1 MLCNIKSSRLAK
13 LSYILASD
21 PNIEDRLEGNNS
33 GISPEDRALLQQL
46 QQCGIS
52 LKKLLSQF
60 TILGP
65 NLNWWG

>member
-1 MLCNIKSSRLAK
+1 MLCNIESSRLAK

-33 GISPEDRALLQQL
+33 DISPEDRALLQQL